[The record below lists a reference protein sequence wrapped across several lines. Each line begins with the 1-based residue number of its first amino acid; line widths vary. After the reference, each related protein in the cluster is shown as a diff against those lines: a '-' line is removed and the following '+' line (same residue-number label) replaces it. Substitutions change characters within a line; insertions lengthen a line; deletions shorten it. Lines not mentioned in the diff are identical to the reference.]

1 MSRTQA
7 AGKSRWVK
15 GRKVSQGGG
24 LVDENA
30 WRETM
35 RERGIILLGAG
46 ADEMPP
52 VYRPLRSVLSAH
64 QDTFDI
70 ETVLLPRI
78 VVMAGSGEHD
88 PYKD

>member
-1 MSRTQA
+1 MDKLTIVGQHDDRTIAQ
-7 AGKSRWVK
+7 
-15 GRKVSQGGG
+15 
-24 LVDENA
+24 
-30 WRETM
+30 M
-35 RERGIILLGAG
+35 RNCLRDIILLGAG

-52 VYRPLRSVLSAH
+52 VYRPLRSVLAAH
-64 QDTFDI
+64 QDTFEI

>member
-24 LVDENA
+24 RVDEGA
-30 WRETM
+30 WRKTM
-35 RERGIILLGAG
+35 RDKGIILIGAG

-52 VYRPLRSVLSAH
+52 VYRPLQSVLDAH
-64 QDTFDI
+64 AATFDI
-70 ETVLLPRI
+70 EQVLYPRI
-78 VVMAGSGEHD
+78 VVMAGAHEYD

>member
-1 MSRTQA
+1 M
-7 AGKSRWVK
+7 K
-15 GRKVSQGGG
+15 GHKVSQGGG
-24 LVDENA
+24 LVDETA
-30 WRETM
+30 WRQTI
-35 RERGIILLGAG
+35 RERGINLLGAG

-70 ETVLLPRI
+70 ETVMLPRI